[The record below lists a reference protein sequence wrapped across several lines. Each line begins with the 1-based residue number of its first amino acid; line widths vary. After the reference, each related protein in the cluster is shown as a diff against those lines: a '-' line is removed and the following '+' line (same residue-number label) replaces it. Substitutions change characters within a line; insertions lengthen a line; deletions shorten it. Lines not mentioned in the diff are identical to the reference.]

1 MVKQADAVN
10 KGQIQQGSEL
20 ELDAQYH
27 EIGIPAVN
35 AAARAMRRE
44 IAALDTTVALQ
55 GVHRVGATGWLKT
68 AAMTNPWAEQQAIG
82 THR

>member
-10 KGQIQQGSEL
+10 KGPIQQGSEF

-35 AAARAMRRE
+35 AAAHATRRQVQQKDYTS
-44 IAALDTTVALQ
+44 AQ
-55 GVHRVGATGWLKT
+55 QT
-68 AAMTNPWAEQQAIG
+68 APMFSYED
-82 THR
+82 

>member
-35 AAARAMRRE
+35 AAARAMRRQVQQK
-44 IAALDTTVALQ
+44 DYTTGQ
-55 GVHRVGATGWLKT
+55 QT
-68 AAMTNPWAEQQAIG
+68 APMFSYED
-82 THR
+82 